1 MRVRSKTRQY
11 LYEESYAGKPYD
23 RNLIPDQMSARY
35 PYEGTGTLTDLFMPD
50 THDCCSIPIISGSG
64 K

>member
-1 MRVRSKTRQY
+1 MRNHMP
-11 LYEESYAGKPYD
+11 ESLTID
-23 RNLIPDQMSARY
+23 NLILDQMSARY
-35 PYEGTGTLTDLFMPD
+35 PYEGTGTLTDIFMPD